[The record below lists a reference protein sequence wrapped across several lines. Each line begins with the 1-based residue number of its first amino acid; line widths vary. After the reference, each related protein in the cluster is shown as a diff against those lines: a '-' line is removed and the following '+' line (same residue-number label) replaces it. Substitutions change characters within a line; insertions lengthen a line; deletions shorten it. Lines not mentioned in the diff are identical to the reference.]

1 MSELICEPIIGW
13 RLWKVRRHGD
23 RYRLESL
30 TWHHV
35 NWPAATRLEAACVT
49 HRHEAPAR
57 GHDCGIYAFKRR
69 EFAEE
74 LLRRYMG
81 EKRCYFEGRG
91 HPSQHPADRPV
102 ALGRVSLW
110 GRVLERENGF
120 RAQYAYPYE
129 LFLIGDG
136 RDATVARQLRAL
148 YAVDVWAA

>member
-1 MSELICEPIIGW
+1 
-13 RLWKVRRHGD
+13 
-23 RYRLESL
+23 
-30 TWHHV
+30 
-35 NWPAATRLEAACVT
+35 LEAACVT
-49 HRHEAPAR
+49 HRHEAPADD
-57 GHDCGIYAFKRR
+57 HDCGIYALKTRQL
-69 EFAEE
+69 AEE

-81 EKRCYFEGRG
+81 EKRCYFEGRTG
-91 HPSQHPADRPV
+91 PPQGLADRSI